1 MRVLTLITMS
11 IFRFKNKDTNL
22 PMVTLG
28 QDLNKELTSLLSE
41 HVPSAHCLI
50 ISDMAAGI

>member
-1 MRVLTLITMS
+1 MS